1 MSSRRKLWLLAACAL
16 ALYIVITGCS
26 SDATFYDSSGSTPAS
41 GSTPGSSGDVSTI
54 TASGS
59 PHALAWFQPDSKQVG
74 QIWASVNGG
83 AAHQVTHLTPVAGA
97 CRNDTHWSPPVFSPD
112 LSKIVA
118 AWGGSGCSNN
128 PQHGPI
134 YVINTATGAATQVPA
149 SDIRLSLRETGWV
162 NNSTI
167 WWLKGKQLITYT
179 LGGANTVVGA
189 LSGDAVGDAVLRGST
204 LFYTTSVGSSYQLA
218 RYDMASHAL
227 LGGAISL
234 GSIAACQ
241 CARGDALM
249 PGFDVSADG
258 AHVVYQ
264 KITPGGSNTEGV
276 GSSQFFYANAD
287 STGARQ
293 IATAASAASFVKM
306 QLSPNGKLVAV
317 ARAEP
322 SPNSVFTASVTSSG
336 NSDDPSLRFYE
347 MDARGYPV
355 WNADS
360 ASFWASTLDLD
371 TLNPPITGDIDLFN
385 ARDGSSGV
393 GIAGGAN
400 PWYTLG
406 G

>member
-1 MSSRRKLWLLAACAL
+1 MSSRRKVWLLLACIL

-41 GSTPGSSGDVSTI
+41 ASTPGSGSVATM
-54 TASGS
+54 TASRG

-83 AAHQVTHLTPVAGA
+83 AAHQVTHMPPPTGA

-118 AWGGSGCSNN
+118 AWGGSGCSNS
-128 PQHGPI
+128 PQHGPA
-134 YVINTATGAATQVPA
+134 YVINAATGAATQIPG
-149 SDIRLSLRETGWV
+149 SDIRLSLREAGWV
-162 NNSTI
+162 NNTTI
-167 WWLKGKQLITYT
+167 WWIKGKQLITYT
-179 LGGANTVVGA
+179 VGGANTVVGA
-189 LSGDAVGDAVLRGST
+189 LSGDAVSDAVLRGSM
-204 LFYTTSVGSSYQLA
+204 LFYMTSVGSGYQLA
-218 RYDMASHAL
+218 RYDMASHSL

-234 GSIAACQ
+234 GSIAVCQ
-241 CARGDALM
+241 CARGDAIT

-287 STGARQ
+287 SSGARQ

-306 QLSPNGKLVAV
+306 QLAPDGKLVAV

-322 SPNSVFTASVTSSG
+322 APNSVFTASVTSPG
-336 NSDDPSLRFYE
+336 NSDDPNLRFYE
-347 MDARGYPV
+347 LDARGYPV

-360 ASFWASTLDLD
+360 ATFWASTLDLD
-371 TLNPPITGDIDLFN
+371 TLNPPITGDIALFN

-393 GIAGGAN
+393 GVTGGAN
-400 PWYTLG
+400 PWFSIG